1 MIYDQRKN
9 SLTFLY
15 QSLKN
20 LLTHF
25 DPTLKDHDCNK
36 LILPQKIHLFS
47 WPNCFEQSILRNI
60 FSFMSYF

>member
-47 WPNCFEQSILRNI
+47 WPICFEQSIL
-60 FSFMSYF
+60 